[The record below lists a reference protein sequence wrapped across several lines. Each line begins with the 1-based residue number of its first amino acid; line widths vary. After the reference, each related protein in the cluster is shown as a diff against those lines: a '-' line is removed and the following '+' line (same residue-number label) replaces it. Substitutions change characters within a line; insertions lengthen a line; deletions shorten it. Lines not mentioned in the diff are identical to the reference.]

1 MQRDIED
8 FCRHLV
14 LERGLSAHTAEA
26 YAVDAGHLLDFA
38 ADRGLAVAEIRE
50 EDLHQLLCTLRD
62 IGIQPRSQAR
72 MIAGI
77 RAFFRFLRM
86 EKKIE
91 RDPSELLESPRLGRT
106 LPDVLSV
113 AEIDAMTAAID
124 PSREESLR
132 KIGRAHV

>member
-1 MQRDIED
+1 
-8 FCRHLV
+8 
-14 LERGLSAHTAEA
+14 
-26 YAVDAGHLLDFA
+26 
-38 ADRGLAVAEIRE
+38 
-50 EDLHQLLCTLRD
+50 
-62 IGIQPRSQAR
+62 

-86 EKKIE
+86 EKN
-91 RDPSELLESPRLGRT
+91 RAGSVGTFESPRLGRT

-132 KIGRAHV
+132 NRAIIETLYGSGLRVSELVDLRLSRLNLKDGFLIVEGKGASSGSYRCRRWPRN